1 MQQGDNLNKLVFLL
15 LLLIGTVVAKVNC
28 IVSVLPEQTFAK
40 AIGGDKVNVTV
51 MVPPGQEPH
60 TYEPKPSQMREIS
73 KADLYLTLGV
83 PFEESWL
90 PKLRNQNSKME
101 IINVGK
107 GVERVEITKNHHNG
121 LDPHIWTSPEN
132 VKIIAKN
139 IYSALMAKDK
149 VNSDYYKSN
158 YEKFL
163 TKIDE
168 TDKEIKKILSSLPKG
183 TKFMVFHPAWGYF
196 AKEYGLEQI
205 AIEAGGKE
213 PKPKQLIHLI
223 DEAKKQKVKA
233 IFTEPEFSQ
242 KAAKLIAKEAK
253 INVVAVSPLNPNWSQ
268 NLIDLAK
275 AISGK

>member
-107 GVERVEITKNHHNG
+107 DIERVEITKNHHNG

-139 IYSALMAKDK
+139 IYSALVAKDK